1 MLWQPGSSEA
11 SDRVQQR
18 KIRTK
23 GPEVGATLAV
33 ALCLAGCGSGS
44 ERRTTPQPKLPAP
57 VASALASRSDEVA
70 QALAGG
76 DHCRALA
83 LAEQLQQETIKAI
96 NAGRVPGALQE
107 QLGSTVGDLV
117 SRIQCVPVS
126 KPPDDGKHKGK
137 DKKKHKGDD

>member
-1 MLWQPGSSEA
+1 VL
-11 SDRVQQR
+11 
-18 KIRTK
+18 
-23 GPEVGATLAV
+23 GAALAV

-44 ERRTTPQPKLPAP
+44 ERRAAPQPKLPAP

-83 LAEQLQQETIKAI
+83 LAQQLQQETIAAI
-96 NAGRVPGALQE
+96 NAGRVPGAFQE

-117 SRIQCVPVS
+117 SRIQCVPAS
-126 KPPDDGKHKGK
+126 KPRDDGKRKGK
-137 DKKKHKGDD
+137 HKKKHKGDD